1 MFTWKLVDLERL
13 RWDETEALAPGKRVL
28 EFDFKYDSLG
38 MGTLAFNS
46 VSGMGG
52 GTRVLKV
59 DL

>member
-1 MFTWKLVDLERL
+1 M
-13 RWDETEALAPGKRVL
+13 ETNRSRARALGGREALAPGKRVL

-52 GTRVLKV
+52 GTRVLEV